1 VFGLELS
8 DLWHVLAL
16 VVFAA
21 IMWVLAVHKLRSRLV
36 L

>member
-1 VFGLELS
+1 MAVS
-8 DLWHVLAL
+8 DLWHVAAL

-21 IMWVLAVHKLRSRLV
+21 VMWVLAVHKLRSRLV